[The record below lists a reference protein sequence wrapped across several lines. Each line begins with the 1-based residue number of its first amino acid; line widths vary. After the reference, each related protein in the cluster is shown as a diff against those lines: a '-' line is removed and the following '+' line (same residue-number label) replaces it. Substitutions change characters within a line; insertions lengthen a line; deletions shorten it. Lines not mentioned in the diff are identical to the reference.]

1 MMKNNRATRRREIVA
16 ARIRSR
22 LERDGRSRSRRRRG
36 GGFSGRFTW
45 WRSFLVGQGTH
56 NSQLYFFPRCLRNG
70 VRRRVDHPCSR
81 GGGEVR
87 SERVNKKEE
96 SLPLDSSL
104 HCFVGGFFS
113 RDALNSALDS
123 FRKVARSKRELS

>member
-1 MMKNNRATRRREIVA
+1 M
-16 ARIRSR
+16 
-22 LERDGRSRSRRRRG
+22 
-36 GGFSGRFTW
+36 
-45 WRSFLVGQGTH
+45 
-56 NSQLYFFPRCLRNG
+56 
-70 VRRRVDHPCSR
+70 
-81 GGGEVR
+81 R

-104 HCFVGGFFS
+104 HRFVGGFFS